1 MIGICGSS
9 GVASV
14 EVGRVNGSVSAR
26 SCDELSVEDP
36 LEIRLAATAAG
47 AKPTSVAVTMRT
59 PGNDVDLAAG
69 FLLTEGLIAG
79 ADDLERVR
87 RAGRN
92 AVEARL
98 RSGVRPDA
106 AKLDRH
112 SFVSSSCG
120 ACGKRSIAAV
130 RVASRYFLVPGAP
143 CLAPEMIHG
152 LPSALRAGQSAF
164 ARTGGIHASGLFD
177 AEGRLLALREDVG
190 RHNALDKLIGS
201 ELLAGRVPLADRIVL
216 VSGRV
221 SFELVQKAAIAG
233 VPVIGAVG
241 APSSLAVDLAR
252 ECGMTLLGFVRDG
265 RFNIYSDFG
274 RIDGSTGRFPFRDT
288 PQLPTTTRQCARP
301 RSTGTRIAKRGNQ
314 PRLTSNRDT
323 HAPRNGRRVDA
334 AKT

>member
-1 MIGICGSS
+1 VIGICGSA

-26 SCDELSVEDP
+26 SCDELSVEEP

-59 PGNDVDLAAG
+59 PGDDVELAAG

-87 RAGRN
+87 RVGRN
-92 AVEARL
+92 AVEAGL

-120 ACGKRSIAAV
+120 ACGKRTIAAV
-130 RVASRYFLVPGAP
+130 RVASRYSLVPGAP
-143 CLAPEMIHG
+143 LLSPDVIHA
-152 LPSALRAGQSAF
+152 LPRALRAGQSAF

-252 ECGMTLLGFVRDG
+252 ECGMTLLGFVRDE
-265 RFNIYSDFG
+265 RFNVYADFG
-274 RIDGSTGRFPFRDT
+274 RIDGSTGQFPFRAT
-288 PQLPTTTRQCARP
+288 PHLPTTNDVAGCAEP
-301 RSTGTRIAKRGNQ
+301 RTAGARMVIRS
-314 PRLTSNRDT
+314 S
-323 HAPRNGRRVDA
+323 
-334 AKT
+334 